1 MASARRASTRRSAAS
16 APPATKA
23 WISGKEAASC
33 LVGGG
38 QSRLPWRRSARRW
51 PRPSPAD
58 AATEP
63 PDPNTAPPR
72 AETKT
77 GPVLAFPGADEDR
90 RPRRRDP
97 PSPPRG
103 PPRPSPHRRRGHRRR
118 SSESHKPSSAVVTAR
133 TESAREDVT
142 RRNAHVAVF
151 SRRSTRRTPNVPVKC
166 GSCTR
171 APMRQPR
178 PISALHLRFRVRCAS
193 RSRRSRR
200 ARVPRHSFARHA
212 RRIRLEAR
220 LHTHQPWPPCPP
232 SPPSASV
239 PPLPPRASRA
249 PDAWALASP
258 RRSRSAPP
266 P

>member
-1 MASARRASTRRSAAS
+1 MRIVGGRAVRSFLGVVPLGGGLGAVAGGRGHRAS
-16 APPATKA
+16 
-23 WISGKEAASC
+23 
-33 LVGGG
+33 
-38 QSRLPWRRSARRW
+38 
-51 PRPSPAD
+51 
-58 AATEP
+58 

-72 AETKT
+72 AGDE
-77 GPVLAFPGADEDR
+77 GRSGLDASPGADEDPASPSPR
-90 RPRRRDP
+90 CHLRRRGDR
-97 PSPPRG
+97 RG
-103 PPRPSPHRRRGHRRR
+103 RRRHRRRGHRRR
-118 SSESHKPSSAVVTAR
+118 SSGDPTSPRPLSCPAR

-249 PDAWALASP
+249 PDA
-258 RRSRSAPP
+258 
-266 P
+266 